1 MLDTGVL
8 SPNCVF
14 VTRCIIIIIQ
24 VDAELL
30 QLKAGSALIKL
41 HAHFISAVSRVL
53 HKSTTKP
60 HYSNKFRV
68 SFFPLTFH
76 THILSGLIRS

>member
-14 VTRCIIIIIQ
+14 VNRCIIIIIQ

-41 HAHFISAVSRVL
+41 HAQQSLARCTNPLQSLTTAISLEFHSSL
-53 HKSTTKP
+53 LLFTHT
-60 HYSNKFRV
+60 
-68 SFFPLTFH
+68 FFLA
-76 THILSGLIRS
+76 